1 MATAAAPLSAP
12 SSLPE
17 QLARVAAGDRTAE
30 ATLCARFIPAARLF
44 ARRRLRT
51 KDAVDEF
58 VQDVLLVFVE
68 AMRRGAVEDPE
79 RLGGFV
85 LGICKNLA
93 RDRAKQSERRA
104 QLWEQFGAD
113 LVPLEADAPMHNTD
127 ETMRLEDCVS
137 SLSLRSRTLLH
148 LSYYESKSHHEIAAE
163 LEVSEANARVMRHRT
178 IEALRECMKKPLVWE
193 TA

>member
-1 MATAAAPLSAP
+1 MAAVSQPTP
-12 SSLPE
+12 SSLAD
-17 QLARVAAGDRTAE
+17 QLARVASGDRAAE
-30 ATLCARFIPAARLF
+30 ATLCARFTPAIRLF

-51 KDAVDEF
+51 RDAVDEF
-58 VQDVLLVFVE
+58 VQDVLLVLVE
-68 AMRRGAVEDPE
+68 AMRRGAVADPE

-104 QLWEQFGAD
+104 ELWEQFGAD
-113 LVPLEADAPMHNTD
+113 LVPLEADAPSNGTE
-127 ETMRLEDCVS
+127 ETMRLEECVS
-137 SLSLRSRTLLH
+137 GLSLRARTLLH

-178 IEALRECMKKPLVWE
+178 IEALRECMKKPLPWGR
-193 TA
+193 T